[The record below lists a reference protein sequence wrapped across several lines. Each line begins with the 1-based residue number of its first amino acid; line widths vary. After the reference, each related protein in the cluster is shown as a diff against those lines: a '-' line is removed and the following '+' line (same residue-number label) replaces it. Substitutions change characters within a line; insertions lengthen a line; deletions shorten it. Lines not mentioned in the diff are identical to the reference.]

1 MGRELA
7 ITALLVLVYRI
18 GVHIPLPGVPVTDLT
33 ASLSGSAIA
42 LADMFTGGALA
53 RASLLSLGVMPYITA
68 QIVVQMIGYA
78 VPSLGEHWNTD
89 EASRLE
95 QVRLCRWLGLAIG
108 LAEAVGYTLLLP
120 TMGVDLSKSPLGVV
134 AACAV
139 VIVGLVVG
147 EALVMLMGELI
158 DQLGVGQGM
167 SVLIFANVISTVP
180 PAILRS
186 LDGGPKAAAETVLV
200 AAFLVAAMAAIVWV
214 ELGYRRIPVQLS
226 ASGAA
231 GAHAFGSMTYI
242 PIKVNTAGVVPVM
255 VASAILF
262 VPQAILLVAPNA
274 PGLKAFA
281 TAFSTGPVS
290 WAIELVVIIALSY
303 AYALVVVDPDR
314 IADEMARRGNFI
326 PGVRPGA
333 DTARLIRKVISDVTL
348 PGALFMA
355 VLAIVPQVLFY
366 LIGNPLLSVLGGTSL
381 LIIVGVAVNISASLE
396 GEAANGAYADYV
408 TEV

>member
-7 ITALLVLVYRI
+7 ITALLVLVYRL

-120 TMGVDLSKSPLGVV
+120 TMGVDLSKSPLGLVPT
-134 AACAV
+134 CAV

-180 PAILRS
+180 PALLRS

-200 AAFLVAAMAAIVWV
+200 VAFLVAAMAAIVWV

-226 ASGAA
+226 ASGVA

-262 VPQAILLVAPNA
+262 VPQAILILAPNA

-281 TAFSTGPVS
+281 ETFSTGPVS
-290 WAIELVVIIALSY
+290 WLVELVVIIALSY

-314 IADEMARRGNFI
+314 IADEMSRHGNFI
-326 PGVRPGA
+326 PGVRPGT
-333 DTARLIRKVISDVTL
+333 DTANLIRKVISDVTL

-355 VLAIVPQVLFY
+355 VLAIVPQILFY
-366 LIGNPLLSVLGGTSL
+366 IIGNPLLSVLGGTSL
-381 LIIVGVAVNISASLE
+381 LIIVGVAVNISTSLE